1 MDINIRKS
9 AIKDSKTIAQK
20 DKEKIYAKIL
30 ELKDFPAVL
39 NVKKLTNFEPAYRLR
54 VGDYRILFDVTE
66 DSIVVV
72 EFCTEKKAINK
83 SGRGANFSIVCPRGT
98 VETVGRQK
106 DACPP
111 YETNVLVG
119 NGQRNIMA
127 NFKIKIGIKP
137 IKFFLFN
144 PLF

>member
-66 DSIVVV
+66 DSI
-72 EFCTEKKAINK
+72 EI
-83 SGRGANFSIVCPRGT
+83 GRILHRKESY
-98 VETVGRQK
+98 K
-106 DACPP
+106 
-111 YETNVLVG
+111 
-119 NGQRNIMA
+119 
-127 NFKIKIGIKP
+127 
-137 IKFFLFN
+137 
-144 PLF
+144 